1 MMMTAE
7 TLSEQWL
14 ELFYTK
20 TPHPRSQKWFI
31 AKHTEI
37 INQLKELEPEAQQS
51 FAHLI
56 NKGIKQRG
64 LS

>member
-1 MMMTAE
+1 MTPEA
-7 TLSEQWL
+7 LSDQWL
-14 ELFYTK
+14 ELFYT
-20 TPHPRSQKWFI
+20 TTNQPRTQKQFI

-37 INQLKELEPEAQQS
+37 INQWKELEPEAQQS

-56 NKGIKQRG
+56 NKGIKQRR